1 MAKKKRKVQVHSPE
15 TKAEAREQFKKLGGA
30 DSVSLGDFCDAY
42 YPDVP
47 KGTVWGWIYPEKIK
61 GYSEAAKQL
70 RLKEKAKAERA
81 AKREAARL
89 EDVDEILEE
98 KKALIEYRAR
108 KEAADIVAA
117 EQRKL
122 HLSRF
127 NIEERNDVPLRTYS
141 QAQALPSIGRTEYLP
156 MGKYEVLS
164 RTVVAGETF
173 IMCREV

>member
-1 MAKKKRKVQVHSPE
+1 MAKKKRKVQAHSQE

-30 DSVSLGDFCDAY
+30 DNVSLVEFCDAY

-47 KGTVWGWIYPEKIK
+47 KGTVWGWLYPEKIK
-61 GYSEAAKQL
+61 GYSEAARQL

-81 AKREAARL
+81 AKREAVRL
-89 EDVDEILEE
+89 EDVDEVLEE

-108 KEAADIVAA
+108 KEAAEIVAA

-122 HLSRF
+122 HMSRF
-127 NIEERNDVPLRTYS
+127 NLEERNDVPLRTYS
-141 QAQALPSIGRTEYLP
+141 QAVPTIARPEYLP

-164 RTVVAGETF
+164 RTVVAGEAL
-173 IMCREV
+173 IMIREV